1 MPKPK
6 PDQVIRHEVVLSR
19 PLQETVDSLISTVNF
34 RNVADP
40 TVRLLNDVTGM
51 ATFLG
56 ILASLAI
63 TGIAFTYVA
72 GNEDSVTDVINNWLL
87 QRSIAIATKAG
98 VPENEKGIYQPI
110 YDATQNPT
118 AMGPFEIYLAQIANL
133 F

>member
-6 PDQVIRHEVVLSR
+6 PDQVVRHEVVLSR
-19 PLQETVDSLISTVNF
+19 PLQETVDSLVSTVNF

-56 ILASLAI
+56 ILASLGL
-63 TGIAFTYVA
+63 TGIAFQYVA
-72 GNEDSVTDVINNWLL
+72 DDNETSVINTINNWLL

-98 VPENEKGIYQPI
+98 VPKSEQGIYEPI
-110 YDATQNPT
+110 VNPT
-118 AMGPFEIYLAQIANL
+118 ATGPFEIFFAQFANV
-133 F
+133 FD

>member
-56 ILASLAI
+56 ILASLGI

-98 VPENEKGIYQPI
+98 VPEN
-110 YDATQNPT
+110 
-118 AMGPFEIYLAQIANL
+118 
-133 F
+133 

>member
-56 ILASLAI
+56 ILASLGI